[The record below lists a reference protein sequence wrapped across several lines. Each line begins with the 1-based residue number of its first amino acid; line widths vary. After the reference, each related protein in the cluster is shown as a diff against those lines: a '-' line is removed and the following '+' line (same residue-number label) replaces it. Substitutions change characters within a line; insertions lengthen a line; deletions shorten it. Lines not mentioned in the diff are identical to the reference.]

1 MGHSASDACMVRTLE
16 YFQHILICPPGCLLQ
31 DAVPSALTPPAS
43 TRRGAAIGAV
53 CRRSSL
59 SVRARGSRLS
69 LSGPHPL
76 TAARAWAEL
85 IDKCIG
91 SKMWVLMKG
100 DKELVG
106 TLKGARCSVNTLSLA
121 HCPAGTGCLRADSCT
136 SPHLHPPLG
145 ACMSMTSTQT
155 LDSRPGLTLTLNQ
168 ASTTT

>member
-1 MGHSASDACMVRTLE
+1 MYGPYLGVFSAHFDVSAGVPAGQRCPVRSNTPS
-16 YFQHILICPPGCLLQ
+16 QH
-31 DAVPSALTPPAS
+31 A
-43 TRRGAAIGAV
+43 RRGAAIGAL

-121 HCPAGTGCLRADSCT
+121 HCPAGAGCLRADSLPFLICIT
-136 SPHLHPPLG
+136 PWAL
-145 ACMSMTSTQT
+145 A
-155 LDSRPGLTLTLNQ
+155 R
-168 ASTTT
+168 A

>member
-1 MGHSASDACMVRTLE
+1 MSA
-16 YFQHILICPPGCLLQ
+16 G
-31 DAVPSALTPPAS
+31 VPPPA
-43 TRRGAAIGAV
+43 RGAGAAIDREA
-53 CRRSSL
+53 CRRSCL

-121 HCPAGTGCLRADSCT
+121 HCPAGTGCLRADSLPVLICIT
-136 SPHLHPPLG
+136 PWAL
-145 ACMSMTSTQT
+145 A
-155 LDSRPGLTLTLNQ
+155 R
-168 ASTTT
+168 A

>member
-1 MGHSASDACMVRTLE
+1 MSA
-16 YFQHILICPPGCLLQ
+16 G
-31 DAVPSALTPPAS
+31 VPPPA
-43 TRRGAAIGAV
+43 RGAGAAIDREA
-53 CRRSSL
+53 CRRSCL

-121 HCPAGTGCLRADSCT
+121 HCPAGAGCLRADSLPVLICIT
-136 SPHLHPPLG
+136 PL
-145 ACMSMTSTQT
+145 A
-155 LDSRPGLTLTLNQ
+155 LAR
-168 ASTTT
+168 A